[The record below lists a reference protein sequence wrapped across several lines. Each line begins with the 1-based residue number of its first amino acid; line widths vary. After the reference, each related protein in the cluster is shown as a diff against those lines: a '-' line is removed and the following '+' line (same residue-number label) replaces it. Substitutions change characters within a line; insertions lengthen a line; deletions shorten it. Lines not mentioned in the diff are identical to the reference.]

1 MPPGISILIMGYHDP
16 LCFSSLPVLVMA
28 PSFLQCFEFDQDTA
42 ATTALQSGVALIDG
56 SAGGRL
62 ELTGADCRQFLHNQ
76 TTNAIASLQP
86 GQGCE
91 TVFVNSTA
99 RTLDLATV
107 LCWGERLWL
116 TVSPGQAGPLMAWL
130 DRYIFPMD
138 RVTITDLSETHT
150 LFTLVGPQATALLNR
165 CGITTPPSPDFA
177 HCSAE
182 IAGVPVQLMAGTG
195 LDLPGYQVWVA
206 ADRAATVWSS
216 FMAEGAVPFDEVHG
230 ETLRII
236 QGRPAPGAELTE
248 QYNPLEA
255 GLWRAISFTKGCYI
269 GQETVARLNT
279 YQGVKQRLWQ
289 MPLSAPV
296 AVGTPILQGE
306 AKVGEITSVAAIA
319 GGAMALGYVK
329 TKAGEAGS
337 TVAVG
342 DQVAKL
348 QAAPYLSH
356 AYYQP
361 TAANSPQP

>member
-1 MPPGISILIMGYHDP
+1 MVLAH
-16 LCFSSLPVLVMA
+16 SLD
-28 PSFLQCFEFDQDTA
+28 FGQNTA
-42 ATTALQSGVALIDG
+42 AEVALQSGVALVDG
-56 SAGGRL
+56 SAAGRL

-76 TTNAIASLQP
+76 TTNAIAALQP

-107 LCWGERLWL
+107 LCWGERLWVA
-116 TVSPGQAGPLMAWL
+116 VSPGQAGPLITWL

-138 RVTITDLSETHT
+138 RVTLTDLSESHT
-150 LFTLVGPQATALLNR
+150 LFTLVGPQGAPLLNR
-165 CGITTPPSPDFA
+165 CGIATLPSSAFA
-177 HCSAE
+177 HCAVE

-195 LDLPGYQVWVA
+195 LDLPGYQLWVGS
-206 ADRAATVWSS
+206 DRAATVWQAL
-216 FMAEGAVPFDEVHG
+216 MAAGAVPLEATHW
-230 ETLRII
+230 ETLRIV

-269 GQETVARLNT
+269 GQETIARLNT

-289 MPLSAPV
+289 IPLSSPV
-296 AVGTPILQGE
+296 AVGTAITQGG
-306 AKVGEITSVAAIA
+306 AKVGEITSVATMA
-319 GGAMALGYVK
+319 GGAIALGYVK

-337 TVAVG
+337 TVEVG

-361 TAANSPQP
+361 GAANPPQP

>member
-1 MPPGISILIMGYHDP
+1 MVLAH
-16 LCFSSLPVLVMA
+16 SLD
-28 PSFLQCFEFDQDTA
+28 FGQNTA
-42 ATTALQSGVALIDG
+42 AEVALQSGVALVDS

-76 TTNAIASLQP
+76 TTNAIAALQP

-107 LCWGERLWL
+107 LCWGDECANANRLWL
-116 TVSPGQAGPLMAWL
+116 TVSPGQAAPLITWL

-150 LFTLVGPQATALLNR
+150 LFTLVGPEGAALLNR
-165 CGITTPPSPDFA
+165 CGITNLPSPGFA
-177 HCSAE
+177 HCSVDL
-182 IAGVPVQLMAGTG
+182 AGIPVQLMAGTG
-195 LDLPGYQVWVA
+195 LDLPGYQLWVA
-206 ADRAATVWSS
+206 TDVAASLWQALMV
-216 FMAEGAVPFDEVHG
+216 AGAVPLEDTHW
-230 ETLRII
+230 ETLRIV
-236 QGRPAPGAELTE
+236 QGRPAPGTELTE

-269 GQETVARLNT
+269 GQETIARLNT
-279 YQGVKQRLWQ
+279 YQGVKQRLWHI
-289 MPLSAPV
+289 PLSAPV
-296 AVGTPILQGE
+296 AVGTAINQGG

-337 TVAVG
+337 TVEVG
-342 DQVAKL
+342 DQMATL
-348 QAAPYLSH
+348 QAAPYLNH

-361 TAANSPQP
+361 SAANPPQL

>member
-1 MPPGISILIMGYHDP
+1 MV
-16 LCFSSLPVLVMA
+16 FSHCLD
-28 PSFLQCFEFDQDTA
+28 FGQNTA
-42 ATTALQSGVALIDG
+42 AEVALKSGVALVDG

-62 ELTGADCRQFLHNQ
+62 ELTGVDCRQFLHNQ

-107 LCWGERLWL
+107 LCWGDRLWV
-116 TVSPGQAGPLMAWL
+116 TVSPGQAAPLITWL

-138 RVTITDLSETHT
+138 RVAIADLSETHT

-165 CGITTPPSPDFA
+165 CGIVTLPSPDFA
-177 HCSAE
+177 HCTVE
-182 IAGVPVQLMAGTG
+182 IAGVAVQLMAGTG
-195 LDLPGYQVWVA
+195 LDLPGYQLWVA
-206 ADRAATVWSS
+206 ADVAATVWQAL
-216 FMAEGAVPFDEVHG
+216 MVEGAVPLKDTHW
-230 ETLRII
+230 ETLRIV
-236 QGRPAPGAELTE
+236 QGRPASGAELTE

-289 MPLSAPV
+289 IPLLTPV
-296 AVGTPILQGE
+296 PVGTVITQGG
-306 AKVGEITSVAAIA
+306 AKVGEITSVAVIA

-337 TVAVG
+337 TVEVG

-361 TAANSPQP
+361 GAANPPQP